1 MGERGRCAALNEVR
15 SDSANARSFVATK
28 LRTPYE
34 TTKDFTKNALSS
46 RED

>member
-1 MGERGRCAALNEVR
+1 MGERGRCAALDEVR
-15 SDSANARSFVATK
+15 SGSTSARSFVATK